1 MWRPGATDALQARQ
15 RVTLDKKYRKVTHWV
30 LQIPPKAA
38 LVDQLRYALHIVILD
53 FNNDDGYGIR
63 RWIKVTSFSLQA
75 SLQQGR
81 ETPDETLHCLIVEAG
96 AIPSPPR
103 LDLLNAARPR

>member
-1 MWRPGATDALQARQ
+1 MGHGHGVNPRIYARLLLLA
-15 RVTLDKKYRKVTHWV
+15 RENT
-30 LQIPPKAA
+30 AC
-38 LVDQLRYALHIVILD
+38 
-53 FNNDDGYGIR
+53 GIR
-63 RWIKVTSFSLQA
+63 TSFANEGSHFQMAAIARTQTPGVNSCRWIKVTSYSLQA